1 MASLIVISGPSGVGK
16 TTLCNS
22 LLNLSNSKLKRSIS
36 HTTRAMRPGEIHGVD
51 YYFVS
56 KENFRLML
64 KNSGFIEYTEYLNN
78 FYGTSK
84 EFLNYALQK
93 NEDVML
99 ILDHVG
105 AKSIKQMYP
114 ANAHL
119 IFCSPPSIKALKVRL
134 QKRKSSTSEEIKE
147 RLCMAQECI
156 ATKDEYD
163 HFVINEKLEDTV
175 YRLCVLVNSI
185 SCKSIFEI

>member
-22 LLNLSNSKLKRSIS
+22 LLNLSKSKLKRSIS

-64 KNSGFIEYTEYLNN
+64 QNSGFIEYTEYLNN

-84 EFLNYALQK
+84 EFLNSALQK
-93 NEDVML
+93 DEDVML

-105 AKSIKQMYP
+105 AKSIKQMYQ

-119 IFCSPPSIKALKVRL
+119 IFCAPPSIKALKVRL
-134 QKRKSSTSEEIKE
+134 QKRKSSTSAEITE

-156 ATKDEYD
+156 ATKDGYD
-163 HFVINEKLEDTV
+163 HLVVNEKLQDTI
-175 YRLCVLVNSI
+175 YRLCCLINSI
-185 SCKSIFEI
+185 SGKSIFEI